1 MNKIK
6 IRLAKKGDEK
16 AIDQMT
22 KLADK
27 KKFWPYIG
35 LYKYDKKQYQELKEE
50 IKNPNN
56 GATHFV
62 ALDENNQELLGF
74 FSYFFN
80 PKTRI
85 KHKIKFTWKIHPN
98 HTKKGVGTK
107 LLDYTLKYAKKKGFK
122 KAVAEIVVKNKGS
135 LKLALKFDFKI
146 EGLITNS
153 FLADGNKLEDCYF
166 VSKDL

>member
-1 MNKIK
+1 MKSLQ
-6 IRLAKKGDEK
+6 IRLAKPGDEK
-16 AIDQMT
+16 AINQMT
-22 KLADK
+22 KLADQK
-27 KKFWPYIG
+27 KVWPYIG
-35 LYKYDKKQYQELKEE
+35 LYKYDKKDYQALKEQ

-62 ALDENNQELLGF
+62 AIDKNNQELLGL
-74 FSYFFN
+74 FSYFFT
-80 PKTRI
+80 PKTRV

-122 KAVAEIVVKNKGS
+122 KAVAEIVIENQVS
-135 LKLALKFDFKI
+135 LKLALKFNFKI

-153 FLADGNKLEDCYF
+153 FLADNNKLKDCYF